1 MYLIELII
9 ISLGLS
15 SDAFAVSICTGLT
28 MDKVTVKKA
37 IIVGLYFGIF
47 QAVMPIIGYLSAV
60 RFSDRLADFSTW
72 IAFALLSFL
81 GLKAIIGAFRPDE
94 AKLSGYVD
102 NVQCAQAQKDP
113 DDKHHPN
120 PKITM
125 QYRAIGPK
133 KMLPLAVATSID
145 ALAVGVTF
153 AFLYVDIIP
162 AVSLIGI
169 VTFVVSVIGVK
180 IGNIFGIRFKSKAE
194 IFGGLMLIGVGVFM
208 LV

>member
-1 MYLIELII
+1 MYLIELVI

-28 MDKVTVKKA
+28 MDKVTAKKA
-37 IIVGLYFGIF
+37 IVVGLYFGIF

-60 RFSDRLADFSTW
+60 RFSDRLANFSAW

-81 GLKAIIGAFRPDE
+81 GLKAIIGAFRPDGVK
-94 AKLSGYVD
+94 ASGGVD
-102 NVQCAQAQKDP
+102 NVQDAQEGSDEKY
-113 DDKHHPN
+113 HPN
-120 PKITM
+120 QKVAV
-125 QYRAIGPK
+125 QHEAIGPK

-180 IGNIFGIRFKSKAE
+180 IGNMFGIRLKSKAE